1 MKKISLIYVIVILLL
16 LVGIHPFGRS
26 KCFSQEQKLHVYGFF
41 DVEAEVSNKDAA
53 GKRWTFDQHH
63 LNVITTYIL
72 DDRFRVSTEIEW
84 EHGPLYSPASS
95 TGNIYLAK
103 AFLEYKHSDAFLV
116 RAGKFLSPF
125 GIYNERHDATPTFLS
140 TFLPQSVYGNKE
152 LSFGGKGRLFAK
164 HSTGVQALGNL
175 TAGEWEAKYQV
186 YLSNGRGPNDSE
198 QDNNAN
204 KGLGWRLAIRPP
216 VEELRIGTSYY
227 TDKNGTAKNTK
238 QTSLGFDV
246 EYDISAAHIEAE
258 YFLPELETVDTAGVP
273 TGRFRRVN
281 GYYVLGAYTFFD
293 VLTPFVRYESF
304 DPDLDIGNNG
314 ENITTVGLNYA
325 VTSSVFL
332 KGEVQFFRHKNPSA
346 KTYEL
351 FVASV
356 AVAF

>member
-1 MKKISLIYVIVILLL
+1 MKKISLLYVVVILLL
-16 LVGIHPFGRS
+16 GS
-26 KCFSQEQKLHVYGFF
+26 KSFSQEQKLHVYGFF
-41 DVEAEVSNKDAA
+41 DMEAEVSNKDAA

-103 AFLEYKHSDAFLV
+103 AFLEYKYSDALFV

-140 TFLPQSVYGNKE
+140 TFLPQSVYGNQKQ
-152 LSFGGKGRLFAK
+152 SFGGKGRLFAK
-164 HSTGVQALGNL
+164 ISTGVQVLGNVA
-175 TAGEWEAKYQV
+175 AGGWGAKYQV

-204 KGLGWRLAIRPP
+204 KGLGWRLVISPP
-216 VEELRIGTSYY
+216 VEELRIGTSFYG
-227 TDKNGTAKNTK
+227 DKNGTAKDSR
-238 QTSLGFDV
+238 QTALGFDV
-246 EYDISAAHIEAE
+246 EYDVSAAHIEAE
-258 YFLPELETVDTAGVP
+258 YFLPKLEAVDTAGVP
-273 TGRFRRVN
+273 TGSFRNVN
-281 GYYVLGAYTFFD
+281 GYFVLGAYTFFD

-332 KGEVQFFRHKNPSA
+332 KGEVQFFWYQNPST
-346 KTYEL
+346 KKYEL